1 MKKILAKK
9 IKLKAQWNA
18 TPFQNISMFG
28 MGSNIVYYYTTT
40 RKNVAELLLIK
51 KYAKSIQYIDGYL
64 KFGFIFGKQ
73 KLREIKLEVLN
84 ETPDGILWKKILK
97 KCILITEE
105 CLMET
110 ALVEEITK
118 SINKHIL
125 DTLKTLGRKK

>member
-1 MKKILAKK
+1 M
-9 IKLKAQWNA
+9 
-18 TPFQNISMFG
+18 
-28 MGSNIVYYYTTT
+28 
-40 RKNVAELLLIK
+40 IK